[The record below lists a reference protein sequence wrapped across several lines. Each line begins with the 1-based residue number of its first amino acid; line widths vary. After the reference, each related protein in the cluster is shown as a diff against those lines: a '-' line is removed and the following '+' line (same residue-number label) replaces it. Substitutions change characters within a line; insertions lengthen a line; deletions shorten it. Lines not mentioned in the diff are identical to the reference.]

1 MGIVLALASV
11 PIHAASA
18 LADVLRANAQSDRLD
33 FAAVTALYGEAVVGD
48 GGIDRLLRR
57 LEVFAGGRSRS
68 ERQRANTLLTI
79 AHVHWRHGDH
89 AAALAA
95 LEAALAVR
103 ETVDGLL
110 LKARILDATGDVD
123 AAVPWYERALA
134 ASGSAREA
142 EFIHVRLTMAETS
155 ARNVDALVELAEQR
169 DQDFQNRAAIVL
181 AILGHPD
188 KATALYRV
196 SDGFGQPFRQHVRLA
211 HWALS
216 AGEHELARRESWL
229 GYDVAPAR
237 ADALYALVLL
247 FESHRQ
253 EDDLQALVA
262 ELDERV
268 SPGAGQDPD
277 LVQLRIDLL
286 IETQQYDAAIAFYET
301 ARITEVDVDAR
312 RRLIDLYY
320 VAGRPDEMVAEY
332 RKLMVAEPTV
342 VEWFAGL
349 ASHYLNIARPEDALG
364 VWRTLEQANAGH
376 PAVLLAAGEHMTG
389 MGFLEDAVAMVE
401 RQMAR
406 DGEHAEGLLFL
417 FDARFGRGRD
427 GEALAIL
434 ERLEALV
441 APGESTTRDLADAFE
456 RLNRPDLALKVLE
469 SLEASEGGLGYNER
483 MRIAWLYSIA
493 DRKEDALEAWRAMWV
508 SVDNPARR
516 SLAEDQLLLLAAE
529 LNSLG
534 EVVVELEE
542 KLYAGEADRNEIDL
556 LVRIYTEVGDTLSA
570 TEVIDEYAKAG
581 IVEPVERLR
590 QLAGVFRLLNDYE
603 AHDGVLRQL
612 ARLDPENEVEHVQNL
627 VLNMLAHDLA
637 EDSDER
643 FAEIQRWLDR
653 LRSLDAVRVSG
664 EFEAGIYSL
673 GGFNDEGI
681 ESYRRALVRQPE
693 NSDNLL
699 LMADLM
705 KTADRRD
712 EAVSLLQYAAEHAVD
727 DNAFVVAVDG
737 IINMIGARSFFQTLT
752 PELEDVFRWTQRII
766 LERIT
771 GRNDKFYLYQLL
783 ADIAQETADS
793 EGRFLAL
800 ENSLSEAGIRRP
812 AILRELV
819 TLATPNAGFGGFNT
833 GGGDR
838 RRQLTHGRRLIGL
851 KQALPP
857 EVYINLGKV
866 LLDEGDVTGAE
877 KAFGMI
883 DDITGLVDVDK
894 TSADLLLDAGHPE
907 RALTYYSRALSVKR
921 NDLGLLERTARLREA
936 NGQDD
941 VANALYLRAL
951 GNLLRAEA
959 LVLRNQRPGT
969 DRSPRAMFGSGQDT
983 GVSRDYRTYF
993 EPLAQGFLITW
1004 PEAPGV
1010 AAERSAVVQAMVD
1023 EALQTVIGNDVA
1035 AGEPLAR
1042 LPRLQRTAQ
1051 FARRVAERAD
1061 DSALAAHVE
1070 SMLERH
1076 LDDVDE
1082 EPAAQGSL
1090 LQRHLDLA
1098 KHEGDFEGAVRLA
1111 RLAGDEQALAGLLR
1125 EHLAQGKY
1133 LEGLAYAWHLL
1144 ERSRFKQLALPVL
1157 PILQS
1162 DGPALVALIARAPD
1176 LVLAIEDGIGRPLV
1190 PMPDLLAILV
1200 DRASGSDPGRNPI
1213 TVGDGVWRYLKTRA
1227 TVDEQL
1233 RYFAGG
1239 AGGYLSTSMFRDL
1252 LSVAL
1257 TPAQREDMTQAVAN
1271 HLSKRDMTNE
1281 WARMEAVAL
1290 LLQDEL
1296 HDANVGVL
1304 YAVADH
1310 VQRSLSIDVDIGD
1323 ALKTIYE
1330 GTPDSGLM
1338 ALLRL
1343 HKDVLQGAGLR
1354 VAVGS
1359 LPTARFEEPMERILE
1374 GVRSGQQVDHEIA
1387 GMVYDMSTTRLW
1399 RAARSAQRRRAELA
1413 RAFAA
1418 AYPDEP
1424 RYPVYRILAL
1434 HDLGLRREAD
1444 EALFDYYRHRGED
1457 EFARGALYVRLLDE
1471 GDFAAALAVVAD
1483 GGPDLRDRVTF
1494 DALVGKS
1501 HRTRD
1506 DSVSLFRRAHA
1517 GLARQRRFGFFPPA
1531 IERDIDLLRQA
1542 VGTGDPAPAMDA
1554 SAASVDSETPVA
1566 VTNEEAR
1573 RALRAVWR
1581 GIRAPADDASRPGVR
1596 FGGGFLNSLLALP
1609 LNPESSAAISL
1620 FGGRG
1625 QISGLAQLAESGPPD
1640 GKPRLLID
1648 AVAGLPE
1655 SVVEFE
1661 RYVPS
1666 LPPDS
1671 RRQQSRLYELLAD
1684 AIDAA
1689 GMRPR
1694 RLEELGARLR
1704 DGTIGDH
1711 EFSLWMILRNREA
1724 GSLAADQL
1732 EDFAARAG
1740 EVVRPTDPEL
1750 LAMAR
1755 VYAKAGAF
1763 DEAEDHYALLA
1774 ARLIRHGEFKQ
1785 RRGMM
1790 VVGQIAMLGTGIV
1803 TFGSGEPGLL
1813 DLAKLVEEIVDRLP
1827 RPAARDLIKR
1837 ICAIAS
1843 RAEDDEAY
1851 AAMFDAFVLR
1861 SAARAT
1867 SPEHVLAEA
1876 ASISATA
1883 TAVGRLDGTWDL
1895 VKAVELIRVSAI
1907 AGAPTRALE
1916 TLKLFAMPP
1925 GVASD
1930 AGMAYGGRQYNRYQ
1944 SVGKLARIYGLMP
1957 VSSYPGDSPLSMF
1970 VARRERLFPT
1980 DPEKAWPGATEWMR
1994 TAAEAMLGWL
2004 DDDGID
2010 PSRVRE
2016 MVLTVALQML
2026 SANEPDSARDI
2037 VASLFERTVD
2047 DPVVT
2052 PAERRDLVLVAL
2064 GIGADLPVDLAAAT
2078 IADGTLTTK
2087 QEVQLIQGMA
2097 ATGDL
2102 GSALRM
2108 GRIADRG
2115 DNLAVMRELHPLAT
2129 SAKDLAYAADLTTR
2143 IEAAEAARRELGLES
2158 FNPLEP
2164 ESERER

>member
-1 MGIVLALASV
+1 M
-11 PIHAASA
+11 
-18 LADVLRANAQSDRLD
+18 
-33 FAAVTALYGEAVVGD
+33 
-48 GGIDRLLRR
+48 
-57 LEVFAGGRSRS
+57 
-68 ERQRANTLLTI
+68 
-79 AHVHWRHGDH
+79 
-89 AAALAA
+89 
-95 LEAALAVR
+95 
-103 ETVDGLL
+103 
-110 LKARILDATGDVD
+110 
-123 AAVPWYERALA
+123 
-134 ASGSAREA
+134 
-142 EFIHVRLTMAETS
+142 
-155 ARNVDALVELAEQR
+155 
-169 DQDFQNRAAIVL
+169 
-181 AILGHPD
+181 
-188 KATALYRV
+188 
-196 SDGFGQPFRQHVRLA
+196 
-211 HWALS
+211 
-216 AGEHELARRESWL
+216 
-229 GYDVAPAR
+229 
-237 ADALYALVLL
+237 
-247 FESHRQ
+247 
-253 EDDLQALVA
+253 
-262 ELDERV
+262 
-268 SPGAGQDPD
+268 
-277 LVQLRIDLL
+277 

-301 ARITEVDVDAR
+301 ARTTEVDVDAR
-312 RRLIDLYY
+312 RRLIDLYD

-332 RKLMVAEPTV
+332 RKLMAAEPTV

-349 ASHYLNIARPEDALG
+349 ASHYLDIARPEDALG
-364 VWRTLEQANAGH
+364 VWRTLEQANADQ
-376 PAVLLAAGEHMTG
+376 PPVLIGAGEHMTG

-417 FDARFGRGRD
+417 FDALFGRGRD
-427 GEALAIL
+427 GEALALL
-434 ERLEALV
+434 ERLEALL

-456 RLNRPDLALKVLE
+456 RLNRPDRALKVLE
-469 SLEASEGGLGYNER
+469 ALDASEGGLGYNER

-542 KLYAGEADRNEIDL
+542 KLHAGEADRNEIDL

-653 LRSLDAVRVSG
+653 LRSLDAVHVSG

-673 GGFNDEGI
+673 GGFNEEGI

-771 GRNDKFYLYQLL
+771 GRKDKFYLYQLL
-783 ADIAQETADS
+783 ADIAHETGDS

-800 ENSLSEAGIRRP
+800 ENSLPDAGIRRP

-838 RRQLTHGRRLIGL
+838 RRQLAHGRRLIGL

-951 GNLLRAEA
+951 ANLLRAEA
-959 LVLRNQRPGT
+959 LVLRNQRPGR

-1010 AAERSAVVQAMVD
+1010 AAERSAAVQDMFD
-1023 EALQTVIGNDVA
+1023 EALQAVIGNDVA

-1070 SMLERH
+1070 SMLEQH

-1082 EPAAQGSL
+1082 EPVVAGSL

-1098 KHEGDFEGAVRLA
+1098 EQEDDFEGAVRLA
-1111 RLAGDEQALAGLLR
+1111 RLAGDDQALAGLLR
-1125 EHLAQGKY
+1125 ERLAQGRY

-1176 LVLAIEDGIGRPLV
+1176 LVLAIEDAIGRALV
-1190 PMPDLLAILV
+1190 PMPDLLATLA
-1200 DRASGSDPGRNPI
+1200 DPALGSGTGRNPVA
-1213 TVGDGVWRYLKTRA
+1213 VGDGVWRYLKARA
-1227 TVDEQL
+1227 TVDERL
-1233 RYFAGG
+1233 RHLAGSS
-1239 AGGYLSTSMFRDL
+1239 GGYALTMFRDL

-1271 HLSKRDMTNE
+1271 HLSGPDMTNE

-1290 LLQDEL
+1290 LLQDGL

-1304 YAVADH
+1304 YALADH
-1310 VQRSLSIDVDIGD
+1310 VQRILSIDVDIGD

-1330 GTPDSGLM
+1330 GTPESGLM

-1343 HKDVLQGAGLR
+1343 HKDVLQGARSR
-1354 VAVGS
+1354 VAMGS

-1374 GVRSGQQVDHEIA
+1374 RVRSGQEVDPGIA
-1387 GMVYDMSTTRLW
+1387 GMVYDMATTRSP

-1413 RAFAA
+1413 RAFAS
-1418 AYPDEP
+1418 AYPDEA
-1424 RYPVYRILAL
+1424 RFPVDRLLAL
-1434 HDLGLRREAD
+1434 YDLGLRRETD

-1494 DALVGKS
+1494 DALVEKS
-1501 HRTRD
+1501 RRTRD
-1506 DSVSLFRRAHA
+1506 GSVSLFRRVH
-1517 GLARQRRFGFFPPA
+1517 GDLTRQRRFSFFPPA
-1531 IERDIDLLRQA
+1531 IERDIDRLRQA
-1542 VGTGDPAPAMDA
+1542 VGTADPAPAMDA

-1581 GIRAPADDASRPGVR
+1581 GIQAPADDASRPGVR

-1609 LNPESSAAISL
+1609 LNPESSAAIFLSS
-1620 FGGRG
+1620 GGR
-1625 QISGLAQLAESGPPD
+1625 QVSGLAQLAESGPSD
-1640 GKPRLLID
+1640 RKPRLLID

-1655 SVVEFE
+1655 SVDEFE
-1661 RYVPS
+1661 RYVVS

-1671 RRQQSRLYELLAD
+1671 RRQQSRLYEVLAD

-1689 GMRPR
+1689 GRRPR

-1711 EFSLWMILRNREA
+1711 EFSLWMVLRNREA

-1732 EDFAARAG
+1732 EDFASRAG

-1755 VYAKAGAF
+1755 LYAKAGAL
-1763 DEAEDHYALLA
+1763 DEAVDHYALLA
-1774 ARLIRHGEFKQ
+1774 ARLIRHGEFKE
-1785 RRGMM
+1785 RRGM
-1790 VVGQIAMLGTGIV
+1790 VVGQMVMLGTGIV
-1803 TFGSGEPGLL
+1803 AFDSGEPGLL
-1813 DLAKLVEEIVDRLP
+1813 DLTKLVEEIVDRLP

-1837 ICAIAS
+1837 ICAIAG

-1851 AAMFDAFVLR
+1851 SAMFDAFVLA

-1867 SPEHVLAEA
+1867 SPEHALAEA

-1883 TAVGRLDGTWDL
+1883 TAVGSLDQTWDL

-1907 AGAPTRALE
+1907 SGAPARALE
-1916 TLKLFAMPP
+1916 T
-1925 GVASD
+1925 
-1930 AGMAYGGRQYNRYQ
+1930 
-1944 SVGKLARIYGLMP
+1944 
-1957 VSSYPGDSPLSMF
+1957 
-1970 VARRERLFPT
+1970 
-1980 DPEKAWPGATEWMR
+1980 
-1994 TAAEAMLGWL
+1994 
-2004 DDDGID
+2004 
-2010 PSRVRE
+2010 
-2016 MVLTVALQML
+2016 
-2026 SANEPDSARDI
+2026 
-2037 VASLFERTVD
+2037 
-2047 DPVVT
+2047 
-2052 PAERRDLVLVAL
+2052 
-2064 GIGADLPVDLAAAT
+2064 
-2078 IADGTLTTK
+2078 
-2087 QEVQLIQGMA
+2087 
-2097 ATGDL
+2097 
-2102 GSALRM
+2102 
-2108 GRIADRG
+2108 
-2115 DNLAVMRELHPLAT
+2115 
-2129 SAKDLAYAADLTTR
+2129 
-2143 IEAAEAARRELGLES
+2143 
-2158 FNPLEP
+2158 
-2164 ESERER
+2164 